1 MKKILLTVLVW
12 ILPTVLWGKQLSDK
26 QYIFQRIDVRE
37 GLSYQVNCM
46 TVSHR
51 TGHAW
56 MGTKNGIGRF
66 DGYEQKKYLNC
77 NIDQL
82 VEDRNNNIWALG
94 SEGIFLYD
102 AVNDTFYRAC
112 DLNGNLIS
120 ASSICLWD
128 DGVFFGGFDKL
139 YKYDYKT
146 GKIALFRSITSNIK
160 FQITDLYRF
169 DSHTLLAANRWV
181 GALLIDIRT
190 GHTRD
195 VPFDCRDVV
204 TMLPDSKGNFW
215 VTPYCKGV
223 QCYNKNGKLLHTYHT
238 GNSSMQSNIVLAL
251 AEYDGHIWIGTDGKG
266 IAVLNPE
273 NNQMDVLT
281 HIPGDAYSLPSN
293 SILSFY
299 ADPENG
305 IWAGSVRSGMFNIKE
320 VGIKLYADALLNAD
334 YGLSEKSVLSL
345 YQEQNEKDI
354 WIGTDGGGL
363 NVFNADT
370 NKFRHIPST
379 YGEKVASITGVDK
392 NHLLIS
398 LFGKGIFF
406 YNLNS
411 ATL

>member
-1 MKKILLTVLVW
+1 
-12 ILPTVLWGKQLSDK
+12 
-26 QYIFQRIDVRE
+26 
-37 GLSYQVNCM
+37 
-46 TVSHR
+46 
-51 TGHAW
+51 
-56 MGTKNGIGRF
+56 
-66 DGYEQKKYLNC
+66 
-77 NIDQL
+77 
-82 VEDRNNNIWALG
+82 
-94 SEGIFLYD
+94 
-102 AVNDTFYRAC
+102 
-112 DLNGNLIS
+112 
-120 ASSICLWD
+120 
-128 DGVFFGGFDKL
+128 
-139 YKYDYKT
+139 
-146 GKIALFRSITSNIK
+146 
-160 FQITDLYRF
+160 
-169 DSHTLLAANRWV
+169 
-181 GALLIDIRT
+181 
-190 GHTRD
+190 
-195 VPFDCRDVV
+195 
-204 TMLPDSKGNFW
+204 
-215 VTPYCKGV
+215 
-223 QCYNKNGKLLHTYHT
+223 
-238 GNSSMQSNIVLAL
+238 MQSNIVLAL

-392 NHLLIS
+392 NHL
-398 LFGKGIFF
+398 
-406 YNLNS
+406 
-411 ATL
+411 